1 MTASSADPRQPRKRV
16 SAIVPTLNRRE
27 DLLEFADSLVA
38 QTTRPDELLVVDAGE
53 VPDMEA
59 ALRSALEGSGI
70 DLVYRR
76 SEAGTSLQRN
86 IALDLCTGDF
96 VFMFDDDCLMAPDF
110 VERVLEAFDH
120 PASPPVGCVLGT
132 FDNAPRPRG
141 WRQRYFKLFGM
152 THAVASDEGSMST
165 SGGVRW
171 PIDPSRIVA
180 IPVASGG
187 RTAYRR
193 DAIGDERFA
202 EFLPGYTMAED
213 VEFSYRIARR
223 WTVVQSPF
231 ARIFHKRAPTARVD
245 YGDRVSRLISSRF
258 YFFKHHIP
266 KDPKHVAAFAW
277 TNLGIASFYTGI
289 GLFKAPGGDRSGT
302 LRGVARGY
310 RRCLD
315 DVLGREVR

>member
-1 MTASSADPRQPRKRV
+1 MSSVEHREPGRRV
-16 SAIVPTLNRRE
+16 SAIVPTLNRRK
-27 DLLEFADSLVA
+27 DLLEFAASLVS
-38 QTTRPDELLVVDAGE
+38 QTVRPDELLVVDAGE
-53 VPDMEA
+53 VPDMED
-59 ALRSALEGSGI
+59 ALRDALDGSDI
-70 DLVYRR
+70 ALVYRR

-96 VFMFDDDCLMAPDF
+96 VFMFDDDCLMAGDYI
-110 VERVLEAFDH
+110 ERMLEAFDH
-120 PASPPVGCVLGT
+120 PASPPVGCVLAT
-132 FDNAPRPRG
+132 FDNEPRPRG
-141 WRQRYFKLFGM
+141 MRQKYFKLFGM
-152 THAVASDEGSMST
+152 THAVQSDEGSMST

-171 PIDPSRIVA
+171 PIDPSRVVE

-193 DAIGDERFA
+193 DAIGGERFA

-213 VEFSYRIARR
+213 VEFSFRIAKA
-223 WTVVQSPF
+223 WTVVQTPR

-245 YGDRVSRLISSRF
+245 YGDRVSRLIYSRF

-266 KDPKHVAAFAW
+266 KDARHVAAFAW
-277 TNLGIASFYTGI
+277 TNLGIAGFYTGVSLI
-289 GLFKAPGGDRSGT
+289 RAPEGGRLGA